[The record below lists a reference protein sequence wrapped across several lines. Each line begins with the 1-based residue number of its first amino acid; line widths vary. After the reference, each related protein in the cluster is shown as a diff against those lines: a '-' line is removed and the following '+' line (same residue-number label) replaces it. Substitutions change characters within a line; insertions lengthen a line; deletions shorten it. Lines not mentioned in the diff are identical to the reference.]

1 MATASPTE
9 GVEPCGRQQLAVGG
23 FEIYVPREADV
34 RSVLAQDLPS
44 GILKRMGLL
53 SPGRLDMDSATV
65 TWISPVVVHE
75 KAPCLPPGPHGA
87 PPPGPHGAPPPGPHG
102 APPPSRC
109 GPAAREFLTSAAES
123 CGSAPGA
130 QGQFLLPVACSNL
143 AAFRVLREFMPHRD
157 SQPAEPKWESSQPA
171 CARRGQA
178 LCFSQD
184 AIIIHQGHIFLSIK
198 KAEPGA
204 WRGEP
209 GQRSMPEVAPPQL
222 TAVCGSRRPEDAQH
236 GSVPTAAPEQVQQRA
251 AGLRALCQQFGVKR
265 RACIALVDL
274 PNAALKT
281 LSAVGCVDLEKHPT
295 AAQLC
300 RKAERS
306 RLGSFGRGCLAESR
320 NGGAEDLPGARCSE
334 DGRKGVAYYRDN
346 VTEEEES
353 KEPVSKKAR
362 LVSGGDASTG
372 GVEGGDLATG
382 EAKAGDLDR
391 AEVQSEGLGRA
402 EIQSEDLGR
411 AKVKGEDLGR
421 AEVQSEDLGKAKV
434 KGEDLDRAEVQSEA
448 LGRAEVQSEDLGK
461 AKVKGEDLGRAEV
474 KSEDLSTGD
483 DEDED
488 RSTGESDDLGA
499 GESDDLGAGG
509 VWAGEGREQN
519 GGGGAQSAGE
529 DPSGGECRVEDE
541 ACLHVPGL
549 EYTAGFDFEQSARDE
564 RISRIRARLSE
575 KEAALRRLARLP
587 L

>member
-65 TWISPVVVHE
+65 TWISPVVPTRSP
-75 KAPCLPPGPHGA
+75 A
-87 PPPGPHGAPPPGPHG
+87 PGPHG

-123 CGSAPGA
+123 CGSSPGA

-320 NGGAEDLPGARCSE
+320 NGGAEDLPGARCSG

-382 EAKAGDLDR
+382 
-391 AEVQSEGLGRA
+391 
-402 EIQSEDLGR
+402 
-411 AKVKGEDLGR
+411 
-421 AEVQSEDLGKAKV
+421 
-434 KGEDLDRAEVQSEA
+434 
-448 LGRAEVQSEDLGK
+448 
-461 AKVKGEDLGRAEV
+461 
-474 KSEDLSTGD
+474 
-483 DEDED
+483 
-488 RSTGESDDLGA
+488 
-499 GESDDLGAGG
+499 
-509 VWAGEGREQN
+509 REQN

-529 DPSGGECRVEDE
+529 DPSGGECRAEDE

-575 KEAALRRLARLP
+575 KEAALQRLACLP